1 MRVAFTIEQ
10 CWHDVPGG
18 TGVAGIEMARALAAR
33 GDVELIGVSA
43 KHDGPPPAP
52 WEPPI
57 PVAQVAL
64 PRLLMYEGWHRFRR
78 PDVQKATGPVDV
90 IHATTIAMPP
100 RTRPL
105 VVTIHDL
112 AFLSEPGNFT
122 RRGVRFF
129 RKGLALAWREADLVM
144 CPSKASVDQCRDAG
158 FEPGRLRLVPM
169 GVHVHPA
176 PADAVAEVR
185 ERHGLQR
192 DYILW
197 TGTMEPRKNLPRLL
211 HAFGRLEPDLDLVLV
226 GPKGWKENIDRLL
239 AGQRPDIKVLGF
251 LPTEELRALYAGAKL
266 FCFPSLEEGFG
277 LPVLE
282 AMAQGTPVVTSLGTS
297 TEELGRDAAVLVNPN
312 SAESIMEGMRRI
324 IESPSLA
331 GELSEAGVKRAAEY
345 PWSRT
350 AEGIVETYRE
360 AVR

>member
-1 MRVAFTIEQ
+1 DADDMSITASGTVASLAPVRARVEAKA
-10 CWHDVPGG
+10 G
-18 TGVAGIEMARALAAR
+18 TL
-33 GDVELIGVSA
+33 
-43 KHDGPPPAP
+43 
-52 WEPPI
+52 
-57 PVAQVAL
+57 
-64 PRLLMYEGWHRFRR
+64 
-78 PDVQKATGPVDV
+78 
-90 IHATTIAMPP
+90 
-100 RTRPL
+100 
-105 VVTIHDL
+105 
-112 AFLSEPGNFT
+112 
-122 RRGVRFF
+122 
-129 RKGLALAWREADLVM
+129 
-144 CPSKASVDQCRDAG
+144 
-158 FEPGRLRLVPM
+158 
-169 GVHVHPA
+169 
-176 PADAVAEVR
+176 
-185 ERHGLQR
+185 
-192 DYILW
+192 
-197 TGTMEPRKNLPRLL
+197 
-211 HAFGRLEPDLDLVLV
+211 
-226 GPKGWKENIDRLL
+226 NIDRLL